1 VEGDSLTLIKLL
13 KSWST
18 HDNLFDFFITIIL
31 DFVSNSDFFS
41 RSFVKSEGNRVAHDL
56 AH

>member
-1 VEGDSLTLIKLL
+1 MEGDSLTLIKLL

-41 RSFVKSEGNRVAHDL
+41 RSFVKREGNRVAHDL